1 MPNMSTQT
9 QAKPLFAARLT
20 PNRSLGGR
28 SYRLMIAM
36 TVLAVS
42 VPGVIIFAFDVVPL
56 VAVAVLSLAALW
68 WAFSGSTRDGKR
80 YQQVTLWHD
89 QLEFKQVDGAGKE
102 TLSRFDPNAVRLVV
116 DRDFNERTTG
126 LHLRTADKDFV
137 IGAFLGSDEKSSFAK
152 AFGTALRQ
160 ARR

>member
-9 QAKPLFAARLT
+9 QARPLFAARLT
-20 PNRSLGGR
+20 PNRSLSGR
-28 SYRLMIAM
+28 SYRLLIAM

-42 VPGVIIFAFDVVPL
+42 VPGVLIFTFEVVPL
-56 VAVAVLSLAALW
+56 VAVGILGIAVLW
-68 WAFSGSTRDGKR
+68 WAFSASARDGKR
-80 YQQVTLWHD
+80 YEQVTLWPD

-102 TLSRFDPNAVRLVV
+102 TLSRFDPHAVKLVV

-126 LHLRTADKDFV
+126 LHLRTAEKDFV
-137 IGAFLGSDEKSSFAK
+137 LGAFLNADEKSSFAK